1 MYWTKYLWYCW
12 DFSSTPAVIR
22 RPHSDSAPVE
32 LFPFSH
38 PRCASGLRRRI
49 FILCEKKPAYE
60 SFDQAIH
67 SGTLITV
74 SQLAM
79 DFSNLWKDCYRFIML
94 LFTQCTSIRGLL
106 LSAITVSLH
115 YLPRCLCS
123 TATCRA
129 PIQLFQINPY
139 CTPKKTYSYNKN
151 RENMRYE
158 QKHMTV
164 LICIETIIEYWF
176 NSSSYSKFSSAIRTT
191 FLLFR
196 TFYIAGNI
204 LRWWYLSLIVGMH
217 LLLN

>member
-67 SGTLITV
+67 SGTLIAV

-94 LFTQCTSIRGLL
+94 LFTQCTRYTWLT
-106 LSAITVSLH
+106 AISSHCLAA
-115 YLPRCLCS
+115 LPTKMS
-123 TATCRA
+123 
-129 PIQLFQINPY
+129 
-139 CTPKKTYSYNKN
+139 
-151 RENMRYE
+151 
-158 QKHMTV
+158 V
-164 LICIETIIEYWF
+164 F
-176 NSSSYSKFSSAIRTT
+176 NSHMQGSHSVISNKR
-191 FLLFR
+191 
-196 TFYIAGNI
+196 I
-204 LRWWYLSLIVGMH
+204 LYTKKNVCVQ
-217 LLLN
+217 